1 MNEIDNNDE
10 KLSAFYDGEIADNE
24 VNDILSKVSDDK
36 TIQNKIFRYG
46 LISAA
51 ISRDSKIVKLQ
62 NKKTLHINPW
72 ISNAATAAASVLLT
86 LFFINQSDL
95 LRYGTDQSANKE
107 IALAIQSEEAKLIAD
122 RDNSVLVDHVMNIIN
137 NPEYMNNQ
145 NNFDLTNVGFSSQ
158 KGSGYKFY
166 TNGSQNFL
174 MRIEKNKFGI
184 TKVKYWKH
192 GNKSIFVIPLNNEQ
206 TMTLYGN
213 ITADNAIKIA
223 NSIR

>member
-24 VNDILSKVSDDK
+24 INDILSKVSEDE

-46 LISAA
+46 LISAS
-51 ISRDSKIVKLQ
+51 ISHDNKIVKLQ

-192 GNKSIFVIPLNNEQ
+192 GNKSIFVIPLNKEQ